1 MKKPID
7 FLNRFGITEV
17 SIVEKTEIEPFQYS
31 HVYNRVY
38 DYVKHDYE
46 PLHVRQRTRPYIKCE
61 LPQNCFEELAG
72 ITEEWFEL
80 MRDPECAQLV
90 MEARFI
96 NRLKR
101 GK

>member
-1 MKKPID
+1 MKKPLEFVD
-7 FLNRFGITEV
+7 RFGITEV
-17 SIVEKTEIEPFQYS
+17 SIIQKDYYGTIP
-31 HVYNRVY
+31 YNVHF
-38 DYVKHDYE
+38 DYQKNDYE
-46 PLHVRQRTRPYIKCE
+46 PIYIRQEKKSYIKCE
-61 LPQNCFEELAG
+61 IPQDKFEELAD

-80 MRDPECAQLV
+80 MQDLECAKLL